1 CRQQISPEVE
11 HCRKHLK
18 NCYAPPL
25 WWVGFNQH
33 LSHQST
39 FSSPSQHFLAI
50 LYPCC
55 PSQGICPPCAV
66 QTLVSLS
73 DLLVGL
79 IAQPLYVTFWMS
91 VVHEHWTLCYYAE
104 TAAYIIG
111 SALCGVSLLT
121 MAAISV
127 DRLLRALLAGLR
139 YKEIVTLNSVCIIIA
154 NFWVLCLVASLCA
167 IFDRRIIT
175 LLYSAL
181 WVQSVLVVCYTPYLI
196 VRIHFAVHGVR
207 PSYSQQIMLISN
219 FSSGRS
225 HTKSYE
231 ELICSPSLMGGHQQ
245 LSICFLAVYILLS
258 ITAFAGNSLILFALY
273 KESSLHP
280 PSKLLYRCLATTDLL
295 VGLVAQPLY
304 ATYWMSV
311 FQEHWSRCRYARD
324 AGYVTSY
331 VLILVSLMT
340 MTAISVDRLLALLLG
355 LRYKQI
361 VTLKRTYIIVTT
373 FWVFNIVASLCG
385 IFYPSIIYLYSSLV
399 SPFCLVISFASYT
412 KIFWTLR
419 NHQAQVGDQQRTS
432 QTNALN
438 MARFRKAVDS
448 ALWVQLAL
456 VVCYAP
462 MYTVEIVVTRTNK
475 YSLLLVVVRKVAIIL
490 LYFNSTLNPFLYCW
504 KISEVRQAVKRT
516 LKEAL
521 C

>member
-1 CRQQISPEVE
+1 M
-11 HCRKHLK
+11 
-18 NCYAPPL
+18 
-25 WWVGFNQH
+25 
-33 LSHQST
+33 ST
-39 FSSPSQHFLAI
+39 
-50 LYPCC
+50 
-55 PSQGICPPCAV
+55 
-66 QTLVSLS
+66 T
-73 DLLVGL
+73 
-79 IAQPLYVTFWMS
+79 
-91 VVHEHWTLCYYAE
+91 
-104 TAAYIIG
+104 
-111 SALCGVSLLT
+111 
-121 MAAISV
+121 
-127 DRLLRALLAGLR
+127 
-139 YKEIVTLNSVCIIIA
+139 
-154 NFWVLCLVASLCA
+154 
-167 IFDRRIIT
+167 
-175 LLYSAL
+175 
-181 WVQSVLVVCYTPYLI
+181 
-196 VRIHFAVHGVR
+196 
-207 PSYSQQIMLISN
+207 N

-225 HTKSYE
+225 HTKSFE
-231 ELICSPSLMGGHQQ
+231 ELLCSLSLLGGFQQQQ
-245 LSICFLAVYILLS
+245 LICFLAVDILLC
-258 ITAFAGNSLILFALY
+258 ITAFDGNSLILVALH

-373 FWVFNIVASLCG
+373 FWVFTLVASSCG
-385 IFYPSIIYLYSSLV
+385 IFYCRINFWYSCLV
-399 SPFCLVISFASYT
+399 ILFCLVISFASYT
-412 KIFWTLR
+412 KIFCALR
-419 NHQAQVGDQQRTS
+419 YHQAQVRDQQQAS

-438 MARFRKAVDS
+438 MARFRKAVYS

-462 MYTVEIVVTRTNK
+462 MYTMNIVTAYTKKN
-475 YSLLLVVVRKVAIIL
+475 SLLLVVTRKVAVIL

-516 LKEAL
+516 IKKAL